1 MIPQAIQTIGSALSL
16 GNNVVNQGLNAL
28 NAGLT
33 ATNCL
38 VNTVGQTV
46 EQTVNQQHQEYNQEY
61 TDIDMSDVQ
70 DSPLKH
76 LIYLERKEKASKQY
90 YLKDG
95 AVHIKYKKVEIKTDC
110 VDLTNFDKAI
120 QDDNSIELL
129 VLQASMVN
137 QLTAITLALGQ
148 EPIVI
153 FKCNGASNQIK
164 LKAITALLSIM

>member
-46 EQTVNQQHQEYNQEY
+46 EQAVNQQHQEY
-61 TDIDMSDVQ
+61 TDVDMSDVQ

-95 AVHIKYKKVEIKTDC
+95 AVHIKYKKVEIRTDC

>member
-1 MIPQAIQTIGSALSL
+1 MLPQAIQTIGSALSL

-46 EQTVNQQHQEYNQEY
+46 EQTVNQQHQEY

-76 LIYLERKEKASKQY
+76 LIYLERKAKASKQY

-95 AVHIKYKKVEIKTDC
+95 AVHIKYKKVEIRTDC

-120 QDDNSIELL
+120 QDENSIELL
-129 VLQASMVN
+129 VLQASIVN
-137 QLTAITLALGQ
+137 QLASITLALGQ
-148 EPIVI
+148 EPIVV
-153 FKCNGASNQIK
+153 FKCNGAPNQIK

>member
-38 VNTVGQTV
+38 VNTVGQTL
-46 EQTVNQQHQEYNQEY
+46 EQTVNQQHQEY

-70 DSPLKH
+70 DGPLKH

-95 AVHIKYKKVEIKTDC
+95 AVHIKYKKVEIRTDC

-129 VLQASMVN
+129 VMQASMVN

-148 EPIVI
+148 EPIVV

>member
-38 VNTVGQTV
+38 INTVGQTV
-46 EQTVNQQHQEYNQEY
+46 EQTVNQQHQEY
-61 TDIDMSDVQ
+61 TDVDMSDVQ

-95 AVHIKYKKVEIKTDC
+95 AVHIKYKKVEIRTDC

-148 EPIVI
+148 EPIVV
-153 FKCNGASNQIK
+153 FKCNGVSNQIK

>member
-46 EQTVNQQHQEYNQEY
+46 EQTVNQKHQEY
-61 TDIDMSDVQ
+61 TDVDMSDVQ

-95 AVHIKYKKVEIKTDC
+95 AVHIKYKKVEIRTDC

-148 EPIVI
+148 KPIVV